1 MSPVAERTLPEDAE
15 AYRQTKVFTANS
27 VPRGLLAQHS
37 TKAGTWG
44 LIHVRA
50 GQVQYFLEGEASPLA
65 TVEAGASFV
74 VLPEEVHFV
83 RLSDDAEFSVEFHK
97 RPGAAAPDD
106 PHR

>member
-1 MSPVAERTLPEDAE
+1 MSQPRVLPEDAQ
-15 AYRQTKVFTANS
+15 AYRQTKVFTATT

-44 LIHVRA
+44 LIHVSA
-50 GQVQYFLEGEASPLA
+50 GHVHYFLEGEETPLA
-65 TVEAGASFV
+65 TVQAGASFV

-83 RLSDDAEFSVEFHK
+83 RLCDDAEFSVEFHK

>member
-1 MSPVAERTLPEDAE
+1 MATRTLPEDAE
-15 AYRQTKVFTANS
+15 AYRQTKVFTAS
-27 VPRGLLAQHS
+27 TVPRGILAQHS

-50 GQVQYFLEGEASPLA
+50 GQVQYFLEGEQTPLA
-65 TVEAGASFV
+65 TVGAGESFV

-83 RLSDDAEFSVEFHK
+83 QLSDDAEFSVEFHK
-97 RPGAAAPDD
+97 RPGAVAPDD

>member
-1 MSPVAERTLPEDAE
+1 MAERVLPEDAE
-15 AYRQTKVFTANS
+15 AYRQTKVFTS
-27 VPRGLLAQHS
+27 RTVPRGILAQHS

-50 GQVQYFLEGEASPLA
+50 GEVQYFLEGETSPLA
-65 TVEAGASFV
+65 TVCAGSSFV

-83 RLSDDAEFSVEFHK
+83 RLSEDAEFSVEFHK
-97 RPGAAAPDD
+97 RAGAVAPAD

>member
-1 MSPVAERTLPEDAE
+1 MAPPRTLPGDAE
-15 AYRQTKVFTANS
+15 AYRQTKVFTAKS

-44 LIHVRA
+44 VIYVRA
-50 GQVQYFLEGEASPLA
+50 GEVKYFLDGEAAPLA
-65 TVEAGASFV
+65 TLQAGQRFV

-83 RLSDDAEFSVEFHK
+83 RLSADAEFLVEFHK
-97 RPGAAAPDD
+97 RPSSAAPDD